1 MGIILLRHFMG
12 SSALVGAAVIVLL
25 APVQYLIATKL
36 ADTQKITLVKKIF
49 INIKEMFSQFRK
61 QNFLCNSEQ
70 KSSLNVLFAI
80 SGTQYRSC

>member
-49 INIKEMFSQFRK
+49 INIK
-61 QNFLCNSEQ
+61 
-70 KSSLNVLFAI
+70 
-80 SGTQYRSC
+80 

>member
-61 QNFLCNSEQ
+61 QNFLRNSEQ